1 MDTAQ
6 WITLAVL
13 GVSMALFLSDRLR
26 PDLVALLAALALGL
40 SGVLTPQETLSG
52 FSRQPVI
59 TILAIF
65 ILAEALRR
73 AGVAERAARVL
84 MQVGQGREAWLVI
97 ATMVGGV
104 LFSLF
109 MNNIAAA
116 AILLPAV
123 TATARRAD
131 ISPSRLLMPMAFG
144 TILGGMATLLTSAN
158 IVVSGVLQEGG
169 YRGYGLLDFA
179 ALGLPLALLG
189 VLYMAIWGRRL
200 LPRVPALEHLL
211 GAGENAHDLPAI
223 YRMEERLV
231 RGRVGQD
238 SPLVGRTV
246 EESALRE
253 RHRLSLV
260 SVERNGRRI
269 YSITPEL
276 TFKPGDVLLLEGRP
290 EDFNRPQVRKLVE
303 LLPFEDIP
311 EEELESGDYT
321 LLEAVLAPR
330 SELIGQTLRATHF
343 REKFRMNVLAI
354 WRAGEPYRTGLSD
367 MRLQF
372 GDALLLHGPRKQ
384 IPILAGARDLLLL
397 VNGEHA
403 PPVRGKGGLAALILL
418 ITLGAAA
425 FTPQALGQVMLTG
438 ALAMVLAR
446 ILSMEAAI
454 QAVDFKVVFLVAGML
469 PMSLAMSK
477 SGVASMLADGMIG
490 LVGPL
495 GSLGLLAGFIAL
507 AALLAQVVT
516 GAAVAGIVAPIA
528 IHAAQQAGL
537 DPRSVAMGVA
547 LATSMTFITPLGHP
561 VNMLVVGPGGYRFR
575 DYVRVGLPLALLIFA
590 AILLLLPR
598 IWPLF

>member
-1 MDTAQ
+1 METSQ
-6 WITLAVL
+6 WITVAVL
-13 GVSMALFLSDRLR
+13 GVSMVLFLRDRLR
-26 PDLVALLAALALGL
+26 PDLIALLAALTLGL
-40 SGVLTPQETLSG
+40 SGVLTPQEALSG

-65 ILAEALRR
+65 ILAEGLRR
-73 AGVAERAARVL
+73 AGVADRAAALL
-84 MQVGQGREAWLVI
+84 MRIGNGREARLVT

-104 LFSLF
+104 VFSLF

-131 ISPSRLLMPMAFG
+131 VSPSRLLMPMAFG

-158 IVVSGVLQEGG
+158 IVVSGVLLEQG
-169 YRGYGLLDFA
+169 YLGYGLLDFA
-179 ALGLPLALLG
+179 PLGLPLALLG
-189 VLYMAIWGRRL
+189 VIYMAIWGRRM
-200 LPRVPALEHLL
+200 LPRIPGLQRLL
-211 GAGENAHDLPAI
+211 GPQESPQALPAI

-231 RGRVGQD
+231 RGRVGED
-238 SPLVGRTV
+238 SPLVGHTV

-253 RHRLSLV
+253 RHRLNLV

-290 EDFNRPQVRKLVE
+290 EDFNRPQVKELVE
-303 LLPFEDIP
+303 LLPFEDLP
-311 EEELESGDYT
+311 EEDLESQDYT
-321 LLEAVLAPR
+321 LVEAVLAPR
-330 SELIGQTLRATHF
+330 SELIGQTLRAAHF

-372 GDALLLHGPRKQ
+372 GDALLLHGPRSQ
-384 IPILAGARDLLLL
+384 MRVLAGARDLLLL
-397 VNGEHA
+397 VNGA
-403 PPVRGKGGLAALILL
+403 LSPPVRGKGWQAALILL
-418 ITLGAAA
+418 GTLTLAA
-425 FTPQALGQVMLTG
+425 FTPQALGEIMLTG
-438 ALAMVLAR
+438 ALVMVLAR
-446 ILSMEAAI
+446 IISMEDALQAI
-454 QAVDFKVVFLVAGML
+454 DFKVVFLVAGML
-469 PMSLAMSK
+469 PLSVAMSK
-477 SGVASMLADGMIG
+477 TGVASILANGMIN

-495 GSLGLLAGFIAL
+495 GPLGLLAGFVAL
-507 AALLAQVVT
+507 GALLAQVVT
-516 GAAVAGIVAPIA
+516 GAAVAGIMAPIA

-537 DPRSVAMGVA
+537 EPRSLAMGVA
-547 LATSMTFITPLGHP
+547 LAATMTFITPLGHP

-575 DYVRVGLPLALLIFA
+575 DYLKVGLPLAVIVFV

-598 IWPLF
+598 IWPLV